1 VWTKAAV
8 KTLNIK
14 FKKKKEEEEDEGKN
28 FKSTL
33 NKQHIKGV
41 ARRSVVKVVKVMG
54 IKGLPEQL
62 KHYHRD
68 SRVEQYRG
76 ALSVKKRDF
85 FLQRF

>member
-1 VWTKAAV
+1 MWTKAAV

-14 FKKKKEEEEDEGKN
+14 FKKKRRRRRRKK

>member
-1 VWTKAAV
+1 MWTKAVV

-14 FKKKKEEEEDEGKN
+14 FKKKRRRRRKKFE
-28 FKSTL
+28 STL

>member
-1 VWTKAAV
+1 MWTKAVV

-14 FKKKKEEEEDEGKN
+14 FKKKIERRKEKGEK
-28 FKSTL
+28 KV
-33 NKQHIKGV
+33 KKYIKGV